1 MKKNLAIIFIV
12 VCMVLCLIP
21 SVGMLFFPTTETTE
35 NRAMAEAPK
44 LFTEDGGLNKAFIQ
58 DFESYFTEHIALRN
72 PMIYMD
78 ASIQTG
84 IFGESNVSGVISGTD
99 GWLYYSSTLSDYL
112 GQNLLPKRALF
123 NIAHNFRVVQNYLD
137 AKDVD
142 FVLTIAPNKNTLYG
156 ENMPYYKAQIINP
169 DHNAKL
175 LQPYLAQQ
183 NVNYLDL
190 FRLFEEQDEVLY
202 LKTDSHWNMKGAC
215 LAYNNIMDMLALPHE
230 DYSGQT
236 PTPVEN
242 KDGDLNKMLY
252 SFYGKPETD
261 YAYDFAGDYVY
272 ANNAKSV
279 EDGWIITENA
289 AGTGTLLMFRDSFAN
304 TLIPFLSSEF
314 QTACYSKG
322 EPNALE
328 RLLEANN
335 PDCVVLEKV
344 ERNIANYLD
353 NPPILTAPTVD
364 SPAAFTL
371 VNTDTTIAV
380 ESCTSDVN
388 YYKFSG
394 TADFKRMKTNSQI
407 LVAIDGTLYE
417 AYHTGNGNDFCL
429 YLKKDIFTEKSVQA
443 DVYVLNGIKYMQ
455 VLSTTVTLP

>member
-1 MKKNLAIIFIV
+1 MKKSFAIIFIV
-12 VCMVLCLIP
+12 VCMALCLIP

-44 LFTEDGGLNKAFIQ
+44 LFTEDGSLNKAFIQ

-78 ASIQTG
+78 ASIQAG

-112 GQNLLPKRALF
+112 GQDILPERALF

-156 ENMPYYKAQIINP
+156 ENMPYYKDQIINP

-183 NVNYLDL
+183 GVNYLDL

-215 LAYNNIMDMLALPHE
+215 LAYNSIMDTLAIPHE
-230 DYSGQT
+230 DYSAQA
-236 PTPVEN
+236 PTPVETRN
-242 KDGDLNKMLY
+242 GDLNKMLY

-261 YAYDFAGDYVY
+261 YSYDFAGTYTYTSGKD
-272 ANNAKSV
+272 V
-279 EDGWIITENA
+279 ESGWIVTENA
-289 AGTGTLLMFRDSFAN
+289 AGNGTLLMFRDSFAN
-304 TLIPFLSSEF
+304 TLIPFFSGEF

-328 RLLEANN
+328 RYLEAHN
-335 PDCVVLEKV
+335 PEYVVLEKV
-344 ERNIANYLD
+344 ERNITSYL
-353 NPPILTAPTVD
+353 NTPPILSAPAAEFPTVYTM
-364 SPAAFTL
+364 A
-371 VNTDTTIAV
+371 NTDTSVQA
-380 ESCTSDVN
+380 ENCTSDAN
-388 YYKFSG
+388 YYMFRG
-394 TADFKRMKTNSQI
+394 TVDPARMHTDSQI
-407 LVAIDGTLYE
+407 LVSIDGVAYE
-417 AYHTGNGNDFCL
+417 AYQTGNGNDFCL
-429 YLKKDIFTEKSVQA
+429 YLKKDAFTSTSVA
-443 DVYVLNGIKYMQ
+443 AEVYVMHDATCLQAFSAAID
-455 VLSTTVTLP
+455 LPQ